1 MNIFVG
7 NLDYTTS
14 VNAIRKRFES
24 FGSVTSVKIVMDHE
38 TGRSRGFAF
47 VEMAND
53 AEARAA
59 IRALNGSDIEGRTM
73 KVSEARARTDRRTG
87 GRPTGG
93 RL

>member
-24 FGSVTSVKIVMDHE
+24 FGNVTSVKIVMDRE

-47 VEMAND
+47 VEMSND

-59 IRALNGSDIEGRTM
+59 IRALNGSDIDGRVM
-73 KVSEARARTDRRTG
+73 KVSEARARTDRRSG
-87 GRPTGG
+87 GHTPG
-93 RL
+93 RR